1 MKMKW
6 QFATI
11 FAAIYAVSPV
21 GAVEGVKVVTQ
32 EELAQLRQL
41 GGAHNT
47 PNPNQPAQNNK
58 PGFIP
63 PPDTSRFDQS
73 RLDRMGAGPLD
84 LLRRSTGG
92 GAAQAA
98 VDAGRN
104 KPNVREPAAQS
115 GTVIR
120 VASTD
125 KPGKAPKLPK
135 RAKSSKRQAK
145 SR

>member
-47 PNPNQPAQNNK
+47 PNPNQPVQNNK
-58 PGFIP
+58 PGFTP
-63 PPDTSRFDQS
+63 TPDVS
-73 RLDRMGAGPLD
+73 RLDQTRLENMGAGPLN
-84 LLRRSTGG
+84 LLKNAQRGMVLPPPDPNRGG
-92 GAAQAA
+92 R
-98 VDAGRN
+98 VGR
-104 KPNVREPAAQS
+104 EGTAQS
-115 GTVIR
+115 ATVVR

-125 KPGKAPKLPK
+125 KPGKAKSPK